1 MENLRK
7 RVDVRLVANSEDYE
21 KLVSKPSLVLRKI
34 FNKNLIVVYKIK
46 EVLTFNEQA
55 YVNIF

>member
-7 RVDVRLVANSEDYE
+7 RVDVRLVSNSEDYE